1 MLHTARCTRQ
11 VLKEIEK
18 RENHMAN
25 SRGNQITIQ
34 TEDSDT
40 KRSEEHSR
48 GTTKTS

>member
-1 MLHTARCTRQ
+1 M
-11 VLKEIEK
+11 VKEIEK
-18 RENHMAN
+18 REKHMAN

-40 KRSEEHSR
+40 KRSEEHNR